1 MPPLSPRVSLRGSHR
16 HSDQSGFTLIELL
29 IAVAIMAIVAG
40 VAIPIYTAYSD
51 RSYRSEAQA
60 DLSLCAQGMERWA
73 SNNFDYL
80 GAADTD
86 SDGAGDANA
95 GPPAT
100 QVCQPRSVA
109 NGRYTVTVTGAATTF
124 NVRATPTGQM
134 AGDGFITIDQAG
146 ARGWDEN
153 NNGTIGVGE
162 DTWEH

>member
-1 MPPLSPRVSLRGSHR
+1 MSSAFHRYSH
-16 HSDQSGFTLIELL
+16 QSGFTLIELL

-40 VAIPIYTAYSD
+40 VAIPIYTRYSD

-73 SNNFDYL
+73 SNNFDYR
-80 GAADTD
+80 GAADNNG
-86 SDGAGDANA
+86 DGTGDGDV

-100 QVCQPRSVA
+100 AVCQPRSVA
-109 NGRYTVTVTGAATTF
+109 NGRYTVTVTGTQTAF
-124 NVRATPTGQM
+124 NVRATPVGQM

-146 ARGWDEN
+146 TRGWDEN

-162 DTWEH
+162 NTWEH

>member
-1 MPPLSPRVSLRGSHR
+1 MPFVSHR
-16 HSDQSGFTLIELL
+16 VFHRRSDQSGFTLIELL

-51 RSYRSEAQA
+51 RSFRSEAQA
-60 DLSLCAQGMERWA
+60 DLALCAQGMERWA

-86 SDGAGDANA
+86 GDGTGDANA

-100 QVCQPRSVA
+100 QVCQPRSGA

-124 NVRATPTGQM
+124 EVRATPVGQM
-134 AGDGFITIDQAG
+134 AGDGFINIDQAG
-146 ARGWDEN
+146 TRGWDEN

-162 DTWEH
+162 NTWEH

>member
-1 MPPLSPRVSLRGSHR
+1 MTSVSQIRS
-16 HSDQSGFTLIELL
+16 SQSGFTLIELL

-86 SDGAGDANA
+86 GNGTGDADIGA
-95 GPPAT
+95 PAA
-100 QVCQPRSVA
+100 QVCQPRSTA
-109 NGRYTVTVTGAATTF
+109 NGRYTITVTGTATAFTI
-124 NVRATPTGQM
+124 RATPIGQM

-146 ARGWDEN
+146 TRGWDEN
-153 NNGTIGVGE
+153 NNGSIGAGE
-162 DTWEH
+162 NTWEH